1 MDDRPCFRKYRDLLA
16 YLLPLLC
23 CLLGL
28 FKRLGC
34 WRTLSAWF
42 THALTRTSSYS
53 FSLCMNVGIEAG
65 TFCHLNHQFLQD
77 QYRAV
82 RMSLADEQLCLARN
96 DLRRSGLLFL
106 IVMLGSP
113 NRMRRT
119 VLPFFAR
126 TANFLFLPGVLFFLL
141 YPENFSPRYVIA
153 ISHLEDYGSQGWL
166 LQ

>member
-1 MDDRPCFRKYRDLLA
+1 MDDQLCFRKYRDLLA
-16 YLLPLLC
+16 CLLPLLC
-23 CLLGL
+23 CFLRLS
-28 FKRLGC
+28 KRFRC
-34 WRTLSAWF
+34 RRTLGARF
-42 THALTRTSSYS
+42 THALTRTSGYS
-53 FSLCMNVGIEAG
+53 FFLRMNVGIEAW
-65 TFCHLNHQFLQD
+65 TFCHSNHQFLQD

-153 ISHLEDYGSQGWL
+153 ISHLEDYGCQGWL